1 MVFHRFQQL
10 PAELR
15 LQIWE
20 CAIGESSLHDGL
32 VTDGQ
37 KPVCRIIATQDEP
50 ESRRIPFKLV
60 VLEDI
65 TIGHVCRESR
75 EVLRRC
81 GRLNN
86 SRDYIPT
93 TDVVYIDDYS
103 DWVRLDGSSL
113 RQVRHI
119 ALSAEFFFDLL
130 KIQGPSPSA
139 VAKLGWP
146 YLERRGLP
154 STYNSYFFDHVR
166 FFCPEIESITIVLPP
181 LEEDMPNYAGHFPQA
196 MRPAF
201 LRIVPYSE
209 VQSIRIAGP
218 HAYTTWLRGSANAK
232 RRCLGPFIK
241 DVKEVWEKTMNL
253 MLHHDDQRRAV
264 IVQAGVLQ
272 YLEGP
277 FKGARRL
284 SSIYKTTEETEEE
297 NQPADQDEVLH

>member
-20 CAIGESSLHDGL
+20 CALDEPSLIDGL
-32 VTDGQ
+32 LTDGQ
-37 KPVCRIIATQDEP
+37 KPVCRIIATQAGP
-50 ESRRIPFKLV
+50 ESPRAPFKLV

-93 TDVVYIDDYS
+93 TDVVYIDYYY
-103 DWVRLDGSSL
+103 DWAKLDGSSL
-113 RQVRHI
+113 RRVRHI
-119 ALSAEFFFDLL
+119 AVSAGFCFDLL
-130 KIQGPSPSA
+130 KIQDSSPTA
-139 VAKLGWP
+139 VAQLGWRF
-146 YLERRGLP
+146 LERRTLP
-154 STYNSYFFDHVR
+154 RSYNSSFFDHVLVC
-166 FFCPEIESITIVLPP
+166 CPEIESITIVLPP
-181 LEEDMPNYAGHFPQA
+181 LEKDMPNYADHFPQA
-196 MRPAF
+196 MRPAL

-209 VQSIRIAGP
+209 IQSIRIAGP
-218 HAYTTWLRGSANAK
+218 HTYTTWLRGSSHAK
-232 RRCLGPFIK
+232 RRCLGPFFK
-241 DVKEVWEKTMNL
+241 DVKEVWEKNANL
-253 MLHHDDQRRAV
+253 RLDPEDQRRAV

-284 SSIYKTTEETEEE
+284 SSIYKATGEMEEDD
-297 NQPADQDEVLH
+297 QPADQDEMIS